1 MSSTPQGWFP
11 DPAGRHQL
19 RWWNGRAWAAA
30 VADDGVQSF
39 DPDGLSPGAPDQP
52 RVDASDAEHAEVVRA
67 CHVGALPGDD
77 ALTAPVLSVWHRRS
91 GLVDLHPTWSVHDG
105 VGRWLGTFSLAV
117 SGPTP
122 DDRSFVL
129 HRPDG
134 TSLSVTPDRP
144 RAVAR
149 LIDSDG
155 TEVARVAPVGHSA
168 QRVEVVVDG
177 MVVTSTVYSVGE
189 VTLADN
195 SGATIA
201 RLVPPPLGVRR
212 RIGRRVGWDPVL
224 VSEQTSVADPVTGR
238 GVNALALAWEH
249 TVREWAG

>member
-129 HRPDG
+129 RMNRVRYHGRG
-134 TSLSVTPDRP
+134 WHL
-144 RAVAR
+144 A
-149 LIDSDG
+149 G
-155 TEVARVAPVGHSA
+155 FEVSEERVA
-168 QRVEVVVDG
+168 
-177 MVVTSTVYSVGE
+177 
-189 VTLADN
+189 
-195 SGATIA
+195 ATT
-201 RLVPPPLGVRR
+201 P
-212 RIGRRVGWDPVL
+212 
-224 VSEQTSVADPVTGR
+224 
-238 GVNALALAWEH
+238 
-249 TVREWAG
+249 

>member
-91 GLVDLHPTWSVHDG
+91 GLVDLHPT
-105 VGRWLGTFSLAV
+105 
-117 SGPTP
+117 
-122 DDRSFVL
+122 
-129 HRPDG
+129 
-134 TSLSVTPDRP
+134 
-144 RAVAR
+144 
-149 LIDSDG
+149 
-155 TEVARVAPVGHSA
+155 
-168 QRVEVVVDG
+168 
-177 MVVTSTVYSVGE
+177 
-189 VTLADN
+189 
-195 SGATIA
+195 
-201 RLVPPPLGVRR
+201 
-212 RIGRRVGWDPVL
+212 
-224 VSEQTSVADPVTGR
+224 
-238 GVNALALAWEH
+238 
-249 TVREWAG
+249 